1 MQGNPEPQQ
10 AYSPEQYGNQEQILI
25 ELTNRIRVIE
35 SKNSLLSERMLVM
48 NQNMIE
54 EYKKTIREVKSLE
67 GEIGDLKNDMNNLKN
82 IIKHLTE
89 EAKNFARK
97 DSMKIL
103 EKYINLWNPLT
114 FVTTTEVKKIV
125 EEEIKKSIQNAK
137 GNTN

>member
-1 MQGNPEPQQ
+1 MQGNPEQQQ
-10 AYSPEQYGNQEQILI
+10 AYGGEQYGPQDQVLI

-54 EYKKTIREVKSLE
+54 EYKKMIRDVKSLE
-67 GEIGDLKNDMNNLKN
+67 GEIGDMKNDLNNLKN

-97 DSMKIL
+97 DSLKIL

-114 FVTTTEVKKIV
+114 FVTTTEVKKLV
-125 EEEIKKSIQNAK
+125 EEEVRKKLENAK
-137 GNTN
+137 GNTD

>member
-1 MQGNPEPQQ
+1 MQGNPEQQQ
-10 AYSPEQYGNQEQILI
+10 AYGGEQYGAQDQALI

-54 EYKKTIREVKSLE
+54 EYKKIIREVKSLE
-67 GEIGDLKNDMNNLKN
+67 GEISDMKNDLNNLKN

-89 EAKNFARK
+89 EARNFARK
-97 DSMKIL
+97 DSLKIL

-114 FVTTTEVKKIV
+114 FVTTAEVKKLV
-125 EEEIKKSIQNAK
+125 EEEVRKSLQNAK
-137 GNTN
+137 GNTD

>member
-1 MQGNPEPQQ
+1 MQGNPEQQQ
-10 AYSPEQYGNQEQILI
+10 AYGGEQYGAPDQILI

-54 EYKKTIREVKSLE
+54 EYKKMIREVKSLE
-67 GEIGDLKNDMNNLKN
+67 AEIGDMKNDLNNLKN

-97 DSMKIL
+97 DSLKIL

-114 FVTTTEVKKIV
+114 FVTTTEVKRLV
-125 EEEIKKSIQNAK
+125 EEEVKKKLENAK
-137 GNTN
+137 GNTD